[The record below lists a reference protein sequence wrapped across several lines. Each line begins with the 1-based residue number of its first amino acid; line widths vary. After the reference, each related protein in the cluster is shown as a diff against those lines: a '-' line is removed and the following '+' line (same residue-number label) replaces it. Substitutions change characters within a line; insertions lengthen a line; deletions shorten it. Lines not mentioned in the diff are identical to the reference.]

1 MDVGKASRRFEL
13 SLPSGDCANTEFG
26 FILEPS
32 PKFTARLAARIEEL
46 GFDIMLCPDTQN
58 LCADPYGQL
67 ALASAATKKLRLGTG
82 VTNPIT
88 RNAAVTASAMA
99 SLQIESGGRAIC
111 GLGRGDS
118 SAAHI
123 GRANATTAELRR
135 YAQDVQ
141 SYLRGDQV
149 LIGQTRSHLRWV
161 DPTVVPPVP
170 VDIACTGPRTIR
182 MAGDVADRVSFAV
195 GSPPE
200 RIDWALKTLSQR
212 LEETGRDRSR
222 LSVGA
227 YIILVCDHDEKR
239 AIDSARM
246 ISGLIAHF
254 TGLKNAPTEHLP
266 AKLKSLALRLKQEY
280 DMARHNLDT
289 GSHLS
294 AIDDEFVDWFA
305 ICGSPQKCIDALGA
319 LIEKG
324 LDHIYILGG
333 TPKAESHGARWEK
346 AVEQQELFSSDV
358 LPFFR
363 R

>member
-1 MDVGKASRRFEL
+1 L
-13 SLPSGDCANTEFG
+13 SVPSSKSSKTEFG

-32 PKFTARLAARIEEL
+32 PRYTARLAARVEQL
-46 GFDIMLCPDTQN
+46 GFDILLCPDTQN

-67 ALASAATKKLRLGTG
+67 ALASASTRHLRIGTG

-88 RNAAVTASAMA
+88 RDAAVTASAMA
-99 SLQIESGGRAIC
+99 SLQMESSGRAIC

-123 GRANATTAELRR
+123 GRANATTPELRR

-141 SYLRGDQV
+141 AYLRGGEV
-149 LIGQTRSHLRWV
+149 LNGNTRSQLRWV
-161 DPTVVPPVP
+161 DPAIIPPVP
-170 VDIACTGPRTIR
+170 IDIACTGPRTIR
-182 MAGDVADRVSFAV
+182 MAGDVADRISFAV

-200 RIDWALKTLSQR
+200 RVEWALATLSER
-212 LEETGRDRSR
+212 LAETGRDRNQ

-227 YIILVCDHDEKR
+227 YIILVCDHNERR
-239 AIDSARM
+239 AISSARM

-254 TGLKNAPTEHLP
+254 TALKDAPVEHLP
-266 AKLKSLALRLKQEY
+266 SRLKSLALQLRKNY
-280 DMARHNLDT
+280 DMERHNLDT
-289 GSHLS
+289 GAHLS
-294 AIDDEFVDWFA
+294 SVDDEFVDWFA
-305 ICGSPQKCIDALGA
+305 ICGPPQKCIDSLSI

-346 AVEQQELFSSDV
+346 AVEQQELFSTDV

>member
-1 MDVGKASRRFEL
+1 MSV
-13 SLPSGDCANTEFG
+13 PSSKSSKTEFG

-32 PKFTARLAARIEEL
+32 PRYTARLAARIEEL
-46 GFDIMLCPDTQN
+46 GFDILLCPDTQN

-67 ALASAATKKLRLGTG
+67 ALASASTRHLRIGTG

-88 RNAAVTASAMA
+88 RDAAVTASAMA
-99 SLQIESGGRAIC
+99 SLQMESDGRAIC

-123 GRANATTAELRR
+123 GRPNATTAELRR
-135 YAQDVQ
+135 YAQAVQ
-141 SYLRGDQV
+141 TYLRGDV
-149 LIGQTRSHLRWV
+149 VINGDTRSRLRWV
-161 DPTVVPPVP
+161 DPAVIPPVP
-170 VDIACTGPRTIR
+170 VDIACTGPKTIR
-182 MAGDVADRVSFAV
+182 MAGDIAQRVSFAV

-200 RIDWALKTLSQR
+200 RIDWALKTLTER
-212 LEETGRDRSR
+212 LEETHRDRR
-222 LSVGA
+222 ELSVGA
-227 YIILVCDHDEKR
+227 YIILVCDHNEKR

-254 TGLKNAPTEHLP
+254 TALKNAPIEHLP
-266 AKLKSLALRLKQEY
+266 ERLKSLALRLKKNY
-280 DMARHNLDT
+280 DMERHNLSSGT
-289 GSHLS
+289 HLS
-294 AIDDEFVDWFA
+294 SVDDEFVDWFA
-305 ICGSPQKCIDALGA
+305 ICGPPQKCIDSLGA

-333 TPKAESHGARWEK
+333 TPRAESHGARWEK
-346 AVEQQELFSSDV
+346 AVEQQELFSTDV

>member
-1 MDVGKASRRFEL
+1 MSVS
-13 SLPSGDCANTEFG
+13 SGNAPKTEFG

-67 ALASAATKKLRLGTG
+67 ALASAATTHLRIGSG

-88 RNAAVTASAMA
+88 RDAAVTASAMA
-99 SLQIESGGRAIC
+99 SLQMESGGRAIC

-123 GRANATTAELRR
+123 GKANATTAELRR
-135 YAQDVQ
+135 YTQTIQA
-141 SYLRGDQV
+141 YLRGDTV
-149 LIGQTRSHLRWV
+149 INGDTRSRLRWV
-161 DPTVVPPVP
+161 DPAVIPPVP
-170 VDIACTGPRTIR
+170 VDIACTGPKTIQ
-182 MAGDVADRVSFAV
+182 MAADVADRISFAV

-200 RIDWALKTLSQR
+200 RIDWALKTLTER
-212 LEETGRDRSR
+212 LEETGRDRSQ

-227 YIILVCDHDEKR
+227 YIILVCDHNERR

-254 TGLKNAPTEHLP
+254 TALKDAPLEHLP
-266 AKLKSLALRLKQEY
+266 AQLKALALRLKKNY
-280 DMARHNLDT
+280 DMERHNLDT

-294 AIDDEFVDWFA
+294 AVDDEFVDWFA
-305 ICGSPQKCIDALGA
+305 ICGPPQKCVDSLGV

-324 LDHIYILGG
+324 LDHVYILGG
-333 TPKAESHGARWEK
+333 TPQAESHGARWEA
-346 AVEQQELFSSDV
+346 AVEQQELFSTDV
-358 LPFFR
+358 LPVFR